1 MRIPRLFREGVPL
14 EDKVIKCRDCGAEF
28 LFTVGEQEFFSEKGF
43 QHEPTRCRDCRTKRR
58 QSMSESEGRQLHT
71 VVCASCGVETQ
82 VPFKPRLE
90 RPVYCREC
98 FERERA
104 KV

>member
-1 MRIPRLFREGVPL
+1 M

-28 LFTVGEQEFFSEKGF
+28 LFTVGEQEFFLEKGF
-43 QHEPTRCRDCRTKRR
+43 QHEPTRCRDCRSKRR
-58 QSMSESEGRQLHT
+58 QSGPEGEGRQLHT
-71 VVCASCGVETQ
+71 VVCASCGTETQ
-82 VPFKPRLE
+82 VPFKPRLD

-104 KV
+104 GV

>member
-1 MRIPRLFREGVPL
+1 MHIPGPWEGIRL

-28 LFTVGEQEFFSEKGF
+28 LFSVGEQEFFSEKGF
-43 QHEPTRCRDCRTKRR
+43 QHEPTRCRDCRSKKRQEVGATR
-58 QSMSESEGRQLHT
+58 ELHT

-82 VPFKPRLE
+82 VPFKPRLD

-104 KV
+104 QV